1 MKNFTFSKSKIFTQ
15 GGVLL
20 ALCIGGSSN
29 MMYAANGISKI
40 ETSAFYQAT
49 TVKGKVIS
57 ATDKLPLPGVTVL
70 VKGTTNAV
78 TTDIDG
84 NYEIAISDP
93 SAVLVFSFV
102 GFSNQ
107 EVAVSGQTTISIT
120 LAESAK
126 DLEEV
131 VVVGYGTKKKATVT
145 GSISEINGKD
155 VAKSP
160 AVNISNGLAG
170 RVSGVIANNRGG
182 EPGYDDSSIT
192 IRGLGTMNN
201 NDVLVVVDGIPGQV
215 GGLSRLN
222 AQEIESITVL
232 KDASAAI
239 YGSRAANGVILVT
252 TKKGK
257 KGSKTMVNYSFDQG
271 FASPTRLPDMANA
284 ATYATI
290 QNEIAYYNNR
300 ADGMNQIYSQNDI
313 DQFADGSDPL
323 GHPNTDWAKAA
334 LKKTSLQSQHNLN
347 VQGGSENTNYFF
359 SLGKL
364 SQEGLYRNGVAN
376 YDQFNVRTNID
387 TNIGKRLKV
396 GVSLSGRKE
405 DREYPIQS
413 AGNIFRAIYRAYPTV
428 AAIYPNGL
436 PSRGIEGSNPLIDAT
451 RTAGINENPTYVF
464 NGILRGSFD
473 FGAGFSVDGF
483 FSSDISESKSKS
495 FATPFTLYDYNESTG
510 AYDPSLLGGGAN
522 QQGQLYQ
529 SQKSLDQTVSN
540 IKFNFKRKFGEHSV
554 DAFVAYEQSKYKES
568 QFDATRLHF
577 PTTTLP
583 ELSQGGAAGTDS
595 RNSGYSW
602 NFTRQSYISRIAYD
616 YKEKYLLDLQAR
628 VDGSSNFPKSGRFG
642 FFPSV
647 SGGYRISKEDWFGGT
662 EGIVNDLKIRASWG
676 QLGND
681 QTDNFQYFNNYV
693 FSNRNVIGGDLVSG
707 INLRKL
713 GNPNITW
720 EVATKTDI
728 GINATFLKNFT
739 FEAIYFIQDRS
750 DILLNRNA
758 SIPGSSG
765 IVNPYGEDPLVP
777 KENIGK
783 MKSNGVE
790 TTLGYRH
797 NGDFSWGVSGN
808 FTYAKNEVIY
818 QDEAPGALDYQ
829 RQTGSSFNTYLLYN
843 AVGIFRSQEQ
853 LDATPHVAG
862 AELGDLIF
870 EDKNGDG
877 VINPDD
883 MYRTK
888 YSNLPRMTFGLNL
901 DAAYKNFD
909 VSVLFS
915 GQAQV
920 NQYVLTES
928 GTTGNYY
935 SSWADNRWSD
945 ANPNGSYPRVS
956 TSSGSSINGGNY
968 KNNFWLQDASFVR
981 LKNVQLGYTLPTDL
995 TEKYGIANFRLYLS
1009 AFNLFTITKFKDF
1022 DPEGS
1027 SENGQFY
1034 PQQKIVNFG
1043 FNVQF

>member
-1 MKNFTFSKSKIFTQ
+1 MKKITISKSKIFIQ
-15 GGVLL
+15 GRLL
-20 ALCIGGSSN
+20 LCLCVCGTTGA
-29 MMYAANGISKI
+29 MQAATGIATI
-40 ETSAFYQAT
+40 EANAFYQAT

-57 ATDKLPLPGVTVL
+57 GTDKLPLPGVTVL

-84 NYEIAISDP
+84 NYEVSVSDP
-93 SAVLVFSFV
+93 SAVLIFSFV

-107 EVAVSGQTTISIT
+107 EIAVAGKTSINIT
-120 LAESAK
+120 LGEDAK

-160 AVNISNGLAG
+160 AVNISNGFAG
-170 RVSGVIANNRGG
+170 RVSGVIASNRGG
-182 EPGYDDSSIT
+182 EPGYDDSAIT
-192 IRGLGTMNN
+192 IRGLGTTGNA
-201 NDVLVVVDGIPGQV
+201 DVLVVVDGIPGQV
-215 GGLSRLN
+215 GGLSRLS

-257 KGSKTMVNYSFDQG
+257 KGSKTTVNYSFDQG
-271 FASPTRLPDMANA
+271 FSSPTRLPDMADA

-290 QNEIAYYNNR
+290 QNEIAFYNDNTR
-300 ADGMNQIYSQNDI
+300 GMNQIFSQSDI
-313 DQFADGSDPL
+313 DQFRDGSDPL

-347 VQGGSENTNYFF
+347 VQGGTENTNYFF

-387 TNIGKRLKV
+387 TNIGSRLKL

-405 DREYPIQS
+405 DRLFPIQS

-436 PSRGIEGSNPLIDAT
+436 PSRGIEGSNPLVDAT

-473 FGAGFSVDGF
+473 FGGGFSADGF
-483 FSSDISESKSKS
+483 FSTDISEAKAKS

-510 AYDPSLLGGGAN
+510 GYDPFLVGGGAD
-522 QQGQLYQ
+522 QQGSLYQ
-529 SQKSLDQTVSN
+529 SQRSITQNVTN
-540 IKFNFKRKFGEHSV
+540 IKFNFKRRLGEHNV
-554 DAFVAYEQSKYKES
+554 DAFVGYEQSEYKDSE
-568 QFDATRLHF
+568 FNATRLHF

-583 ELSQGGAAGTDS
+583 ELSQGGAAAADS
-595 RNSGYSW
+595 RNGGSSW
-602 NFTRQSYISRIAYD
+602 EFTRQSYISRIAYD
-616 YKEKYLLDLQAR
+616 YKETYLLELQGR
-628 VDGSSNFPKSGRFG
+628 VDGSSNFPSGSRFG

-647 SGGYRISKEDWFGGT
+647 SGGYRISKEDWFT
-662 EGIVNDLKIRASWG
+662 KEGFFDDLKVRASWG

-681 QTDNFQYFNNYV
+681 NIGNFQYFSNYR
-693 FSNRNVIGGDLVSG
+693 FNNRNVINGNLVSG
-707 INLRKL
+707 IDLRKL
-713 GNPNITW
+713 ANPNITW

-728 GINATFLKNFT
+728 GVNASFLKGFT
-739 FEAIYFIQDRS
+739 FEAVYFMQDREKM
-750 DILLNRNA
+750 LQNRNA
-758 SIPGSSG
+758 SLPGSSG
-765 IVNPYGEDPLVP
+765 IVNPFGEDPLVP
-777 KENIGK
+777 SENIGK
-783 MKSNGVE
+783 MESNGVE

-797 NGDFSWGVSGN
+797 NGEFSWGVSGN
-808 FTYAKNEVIY
+808 FTYAKNKI
-818 QDEAPGALDYQ
+818 QFIDEAPGTIDYQ
-829 RQTGSSFNTYLLYN
+829 RQTGQQIGSYLLYQSE
-843 AVGIFRSQEQ
+843 GIFRTQEQ
-853 LDATPHVAG
+853 LDATPHLPNAQ
-862 AELGDLIF
+862 LGDLILR
-870 EDKNGDG
+870 DVNGDG
-877 VINPDD
+877 AITADD
-883 MYRTK
+883 MTRTK

-901 DAAYKNFD
+901 DATYKNFD
-909 VSVLFS
+909 ISVLFA

-920 NQYVLTES
+920 QQYVLTES
-928 GTTGNYY
+928 GTTGNFY
-935 SSWADNRWSD
+935 STWADNRWSPT
-945 ANPNGSYPRVS
+945 NPNGSYPRVEE
-956 TSSGSSINGGNY
+956 SSGSSNNGGRYRND
-968 KNNFWLQDASFVR
+968 FWLQDASFVR
-981 LKNVQLGYTLPTDL
+981 LKNVQVGFTLPTDI

-1022 DPEGS
+1022 DPETN